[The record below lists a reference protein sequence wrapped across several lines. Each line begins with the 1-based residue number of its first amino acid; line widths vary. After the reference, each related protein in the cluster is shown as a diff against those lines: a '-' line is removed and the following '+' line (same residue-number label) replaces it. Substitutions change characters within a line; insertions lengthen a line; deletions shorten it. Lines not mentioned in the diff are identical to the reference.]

1 MYVKAA
7 TVDQVKPGRGF
18 GVRLN
23 QLFVGIY
30 NVDGEY
36 FAIDDVCPHMG
47 ASLHHGWLDGC
58 VVSCPLHMWEF
69 DVKTGTS
76 VWPGAADLISYPVK
90 IEGEDI
96 LVDVDAPKNKDGVD
110 V

>member
-58 VVSCPLHMWEF
+58 VVS
-69 DVKTGTS
+69 V
-76 VWPGAADLISYPVK
+76 SYTHLRAH
-90 IEGEDI
+90 ETREDR
-96 LVDVDAPKNKDGVD
+96 VCRRGG
-110 V
+110 